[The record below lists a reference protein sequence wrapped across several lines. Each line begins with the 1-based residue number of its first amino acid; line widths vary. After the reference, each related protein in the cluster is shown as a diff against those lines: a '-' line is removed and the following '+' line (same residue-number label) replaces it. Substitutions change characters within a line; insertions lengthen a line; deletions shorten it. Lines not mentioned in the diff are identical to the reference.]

1 MNTWTI
7 ANHLR
12 STSLHAGEK
21 FFKEGRLL
29 HGGVSFL
36 ISFGSLSFLF
46 IRNPQGTA
54 STQKKGKKRKNP
66 YVRKTD
72 KMDLMPLQKIPWCR
86 NDTAQHNLEDEHLQ
100 ALRDEYKKCITNQEK
115 REFLEQFVDAERK
128 KFCIHGNFLSWRAF
142 RALFGCSYTL
152 MQTVLKTDQADF
164 KDATRINQV
173 SRC

>member
-1 MNTWTI
+1 M
-7 ANHLR
+7 
-12 STSLHAGEK
+12 
-21 FFKEGRLL
+21 
-29 HGGVSFL
+29 
-36 ISFGSLSFLF
+36 
-46 IRNPQGTA
+46 
-54 STQKKGKKRKNP
+54 
-66 YVRKTD
+66 RKTD

-173 SRC
+173 SGC